1 MVRMLSTD
9 LISRLK
15 SRAASPDTRTDTPRR
30 APETSYLGGAFT
42 IIRVGLDG
50 EPPPGPAPLP
60 PPVSTQDVATA
71 EGTLGFALPEELKQL
86 YREVANG
93 GLGPSGGLASL
104 ERVAERHRDLLAD
117 PPGEGGQEWPGHL
130 LPINLSEPGSDCYD
144 RVWGRILCW
153 DEESLADGPGDDVWE
168 RSFRIQADSLS
179 AWLEGWLSSPP
190 MGGKLSRDMEA
201 LALEGLRRS
210 LAYWRAMTPE
220 QRVEMGLPEE
230 GWKRSSSD
238 TWEWTSRGFERV

>member
-1 MVRMLSTD
+1 MLSTD

-15 SRAASPDTRTDTPRR
+15 SRAASPDTRTDTPSR

-42 IIRVGLDG
+42 IIR
-50 EPPPGPAPLP
+50 
-60 PPVSTQDVATA
+60 
-71 EGTLGFALPEELKQL
+71 GTLGFALPEELKQL

-93 GLGPSGGLASL
+93 GFGPSGGLASL
-104 ERVAERHRDLLAD
+104 ERVAERYRYLLAN

-144 RVWGRILCW
+144 RVSGRILYW

-190 MGGKLSRDMEA
+190 MGGKLSREMEA
-201 LALEGLRRS
+201 IALEGLRRS

-220 QRVEMGLPEE
+220 QRAEMGLPEE
-230 GWKRSSSD
+230 GWEEELFGHLGVD
-238 TWEWTSRGFERV
+238 LEGL